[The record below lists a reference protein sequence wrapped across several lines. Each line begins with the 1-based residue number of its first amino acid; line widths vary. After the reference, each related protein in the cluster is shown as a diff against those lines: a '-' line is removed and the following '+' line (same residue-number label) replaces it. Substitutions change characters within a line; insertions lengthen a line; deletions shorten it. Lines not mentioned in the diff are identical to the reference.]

1 MKKTI
6 AFALT
11 ALAAASSGVSAQSS
25 SSSSLTV
32 YGIVDAGVSQV
43 SGIRGGTRKDV
54 ISGIMDGS
62 RLGFKG
68 NEDLGGGY
76 RAIFTLEHRL
86 ELDTGDI
93 KNRPFSGTQLP
104 DRFSDPTLL
113 NLAGLTAGLAA
124 ALTPA
129 LGAGAAAATA
139 AGAVSG
145 SVNNVGLGIGTNA
158 FGVNLDGKFW
168 DRQAYVG
175 LVTPFG
181 AVLAG
186 RQYTPAFEVMAT
198 FDTLGTQSALSVGQI
213 ATFPPAMDLRFDNTV
228 AYRIQLGGLSASVM
242 AAPREGSARNGNFV
256 GGMAMYR
263 TGAWSAGLGY
273 NSKENEL
280 GNKSLTTTVL
290 GASMGLGPGTA
301 YVAYMDVQD
310 DNPSGLS
317 GIPAQVAAGAI
328 ALGFPAV
335 LAPTLGNGVGAAFVN
350 AFKQDSQVGH
360 IGYKL
365 TRGPNVVYVAYSAL
379 KDKLREADTASYGVA
394 YSYSLSKR
402 TAINA
407 VVAHFDN
414 KGLGQVAPGQAGFLG
429 GVTDTAG
436 TDSNSFAVGI
446 RHSF

>member
-6 AFALT
+6 ALT
-11 ALAAASSGVSAQSS
+11 ALAAASSAVCAQ
-25 SSSSLTV
+25 SSSLTV
-32 YGIVDAGVSQV
+32 YGILDAGVSQV
-43 SGIRGGTRKDV
+43 SGLKGGTRKDV

-76 RAIFTLEHRL
+76 RAVFTLEHRL

-104 DRFSDPTLL
+104 DRFSDPTLMGL
-113 NLAGLTAGLAA
+113 SGLTAQITG

-129 LGAGAAAATA
+129 LGAPVAAATA
-139 AGAVSG
+139 AGAVRG
-145 SVNNVGLGIGTNA
+145 AVTNVGLGIANLG
-158 FGVNLDGKFW
+158 FGVNVPGKFW

-181 AVLAG
+181 GFLAG
-186 RQYTPAFEVMAT
+186 RQYTPAFEVSAA
-198 FDTLGTQSALSVGQI
+198 FDTLGTQSALSMGQV
-213 ATFPPAMDLRFDNTV
+213 ATFPASMDLRFDNTV

-242 AAPREGSARNGNFV
+242 AAPRESSTTNGHFL

-263 TGAWSAGLGY
+263 TDAWSVGLGY

-280 GNKSLTTTVL
+280 GEKSLTTTVL

-301 YVAYMDVQD
+301 YVAYMDAQD
-310 DNPSGLS
+310 DHPSALS
-317 GIPAQVAAGAI
+317 GVPALVTSGAGA
-328 ALGFPAV
+328 LGAT
-335 LAPTLGNGVGAAFVN
+335 LASALGNGVGAAFVN
-350 AFKQDSQVGH
+350 AFKQDAQVTH
-360 IGYKL
+360 VGYKL
-365 TRGPNVVYVAYSAL
+365 TKGPNVVYVAYSAL
-379 KDKLREADTASYGVA
+379 NDKLHDADTTSYGVA

-407 VVAHFDN
+407 VAVHFDN
-414 KGLGQVAPGQAGFLG
+414 KGLGQAAPGQAGFLG
-429 GVTDTAG
+429 GVTATAA